1 MSKAL
6 AHADIVRRM
15 KDYFARQMAW
25 FEQMH
30 DAFAE
35 FDGEIDPDHLD
46 RLLEADSARARIS
59 KELEE
64 EFAVL
69 KSEWDRTDSIP
80 ESAADEVRAIARQA
94 EERAEELQQA
104 VDQAAR
110 KTGKGVD
117 ELHERLGALRKG
129 RQLLAKYRWPGT
141 DDAGLMDH
149 QA

>member
-30 DAFAE
+30 DAFGE

-46 RLLEADSARARIS
+46 RLLEADSTRARIS

-80 ESAADEVRAIARQA
+80 ESAADEVRAIARLA

>member
-64 EFAVL
+64 EFTVL